1 MATFSA
7 LRINKKGSIEELH
20 IEQLPIPEPQPGQV
34 LIKVEFSTINPS
46 DYLSILGKYPSIDPP
61 LTPGFEGSGIV
72 VSSGGGELADSLLN
86 KRVTFRGQG
95 TWAEYCVAPA
105 TNATPLLESLSLEQG
120 ASLHVNPLTVALF
133 IEKININSSRAFI
146 QNAAASALGKQFIKW
161 AQRLGI
167 QSINLVRRQEQVDVL
182 KNLGAEHVFNTSEE
196 GWKAKAKTLATELGV
211 KVGFDAIGG
220 IETNDL
226 IEIISND
233 GVVYNYGLLSGKSCE
248 VNPGLLMFQGKRL
261 EGIWL
266 SAWFREEIYEKKLN
280 AIMKVQENID
290 ILATEYNQT
299 VGLDGIKEA
308 LASYMASSTNNKVLI
323 KTQIS

>member
-196 GWKAKAKTLATELGV
+196 GWKAKAKALATELGV